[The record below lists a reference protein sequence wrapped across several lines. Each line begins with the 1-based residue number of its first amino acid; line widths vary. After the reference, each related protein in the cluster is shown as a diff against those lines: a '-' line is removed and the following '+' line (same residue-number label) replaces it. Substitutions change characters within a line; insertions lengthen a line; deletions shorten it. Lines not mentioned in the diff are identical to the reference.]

1 MECLKPLGMPN
12 KTVISDFN
20 AIEDN
25 NTLTHDTRSISKL
38 FKKFLSKLGES
49 LLIKLLK
56 PPDKYNHKLVIQF
69 SFNYSSILQLQL
81 TFVRSAL
88 LKNKF

>member
-1 MECLKPLGMPN
+1 MESLKSLGMPN
-12 KTVISDFN
+12 KTVISDLN
-20 AIEDN
+20 AIED

-38 FKKFLSKLGES
+38 FKNFLSKLGES

-56 PPDKYNHKLVIQF
+56 PSDKYNRKSVIQF

-81 TFVRSAL
+81 TFVWSVL
-88 LKNKF
+88 QKNKF